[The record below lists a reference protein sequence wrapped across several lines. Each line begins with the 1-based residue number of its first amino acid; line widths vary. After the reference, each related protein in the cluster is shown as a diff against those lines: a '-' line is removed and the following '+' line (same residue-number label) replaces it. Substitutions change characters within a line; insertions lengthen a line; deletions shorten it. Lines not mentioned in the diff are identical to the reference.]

1 MSVIGRVGECSPPYL
16 VMPITIES
24 SKPRMCHD
32 ARFFL
37 NLCVKDYPFTLDTLK
52 EVPRL
57 IERNTFMSSLD
68 DKSGY
73 DHILLH
79 KNSRTFFGLEFAG
92 WFMVFN
98 TISFGFKASANIYHM
113 TGLVPISYCRA
124 LGVPC
129 LLYIDDQ
136 LIVYLTRMG
145 YKQHIECLFTPTRPF
160 LGMICDSKRLCFVL
174 PDDKK
179 QTFITLREDILK
191 SKEVHLKTLQRFAG
205 KSNSLM
211 LAVPAAKLYSKEVK
225 RAISMASKNSKP
237 IPLYYNLK
245 EELLYWGF
253 LDNWSDNKILIPIH
267 NLVTFGAKAIVNA
280 LSAAKGPVKNSRIDI
295 YCDNMAVVGAW
306 NNHGASDPALNKIL
320 KEILVIS
327 QESNI
332 DLHLFYFS
340 TKDNPADIESRR
352 ISMQDV
358 KLADEKWK
366 IGQCMFI
373 PHTVDLMAI
382 DSNVMLDKNFNPLK
396 LYSPF
401 PSKLSAGVNVFSQ
414 DVSGE
419 EHAYV
424 FPLFCLIFRLLKFLQ
439 ESCIGNYTIIV
450 PDLYPR
456 PTGILRIVR
465 TAELC
470 RSCGYANDAE
480 FNFFSFVV
488 LKDQNLLK

>member
-73 DHILLH
+73 AFCCIKTLGHSLGWNL
-79 KNSRTFFGLEFAG
+79 RVGL
-92 WFMVFN
+92 WYL
-98 TISFGFKASANIYHM
+98 TLSFGFKASANIYHM

-124 LGVPC
+124 LGVSVKK
-129 LLYIDDQ
+129 LK
-136 LIVYLTRMG
+136 VYLTRMG
-145 YKQHIECLFTPTRPF
+145 YKQHIEVIYILCQTLCLFTPTRPF

-225 RAISMASKNSKP
+225 RAISMASKKVNRY
-237 IPLYYNLK
+237 LYYNLK

-267 NLVTFGAKAIVNA
+267 NLVTFGVTNFRLFILWRLKPF
-280 LSAAKGPVKNSRIDI
+280 KGPVKNSRIDI

-382 DSNVMLDKNFNPLK
+382 DSNV

-419 EHAYV
+419 DMHM
-424 FPLFCLIFRLLKFLQ
+424 CFRYF